1 MEAVMQAHVAW
12 MVAPLLLVVGSSVCA
27 QPLPSGSSLPPS
39 SASMTQA
46 GTAVWQQWPYG
57 DSPKRELAIGVAFCD
72 LGVYDGGRSAG
83 VTYTRNLAD
92 NAALEATVDVG
103 VSRRRVYDASL
114 NDYRTSGPAHPFGL
128 VIGQIRMGR
137 EHTPGLKEYMTL
149 GVARAFGHHDQAA
162 SATGRA
168 GSIGIGLRGAVGSS
182 VAIRFDLQALFFHAA
197 LGARASAGIVIGLD

>member
-1 MEAVMQAHVAW
+1 MQAHLAW
-12 MVAPLLLVVGSSVCA
+12 IVAPLLLVVGSSVCA
-27 QPLPSGSSLPPS
+27 QPLPSGSSMPPP
-39 SASMTQA
+39 SASMAQA

-57 DSPKRELAIGVAFCD
+57 DSPKRELATGVAFCD

-92 NAALEATVDVG
+92 SAALEAIVDVG
-103 VSRRRVYDASL
+103 VSRRSMYDASL
-114 NDYRTSGPAHPFGL
+114 NDERTFGPAHPFGL
-128 VIGQIRMGR
+128 VIGQVRMGR
-137 EHTPGLKEYMTL
+137 ERTPGLKEYLTL
-149 GVARAFGHHDQAA
+149 GIARAFGHHDQGA

-197 LGARASAGIVIGLD
+197 LGARASAGVVIGLD